1 MNIALYRGHHQ
12 LPFWGS
18 SWANPY
24 MIINPHALDAQGWWW
39 QPRQDEDT
47 KSPAST
53 YFLMP
58 VLQGLYNLHVKGV
71 FAHVSLN
78 LNQETFRI
86 QGNHRVWVQLT
97 TIPKTWADGLPVVF
111 DKETK
116 PTVRHLWGGD
126 NGTYT
131 PFDWVRDGQQQI
143 NPDSCNADFWSD
155 FFLGKLRAAKQHV
168 QQEFDKAKS
177 YLEAYAGIPDAS

>member
-12 LPFWGS
+12 LPFWRS
-18 SWANPY
+18 DWQNPY
-24 MIINPHALDAQGWWW
+24 MVINPHALDAQGWWW
-39 QPRQDEDT
+39 QRQDEDV

-58 VLQGLYNLHVKGV
+58 VLQGLYNLHVEGV
-71 FAHVSLN
+71 MANVSLA
-78 LNQETFRI
+78 LNQEKLQI
-86 QGNHRVWVQLT
+86 EGNKRVWVQLT
-97 TIPKTWADGLPVVF
+97 TIPKTWVGGLPVVF

-143 NPDSCNADFWSD
+143 NPDSRNTDFWSD
-155 FFLGKLRAAKQHV
+155 FFLGELREAKQYA

-177 YLEAYAGIPDAS
+177 RLEVYAGILDAS